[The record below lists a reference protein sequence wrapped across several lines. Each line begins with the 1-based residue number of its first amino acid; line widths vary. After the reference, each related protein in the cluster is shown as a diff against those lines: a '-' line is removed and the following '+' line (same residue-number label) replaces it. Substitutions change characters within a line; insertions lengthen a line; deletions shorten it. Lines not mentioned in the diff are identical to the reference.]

1 MVCQS
6 EVSDV
11 LLSESEGVRLFFW
24 RLRML
29 YLCHLKTSFSKV
41 GWMCVV
47 SIKRWCE
54 SDATRLIRA
63 IHYDIFPNWSFCT
76 ACHTRKLILWVKIV
90 REIHFNREKSGTF
103 GSEAEGGC
111 CLFLLSSFPA
121 FLWCYLF
128 KLQVVSYLF
137 LALAVSDHMTTCEG
151 EEAERQRRGL
161 SQALEAFWYK
171 KTWCIWNSLLD
182 CNWLWR

>member
-47 SIKRWCE
+47 SIKR
-54 SDATRLIRA
+54 
-63 IHYDIFPNWSFCT
+63 
-76 ACHTRKLILWVKIV
+76 
-90 REIHFNREKSGTF
+90 
-103 GSEAEGGC
+103 
-111 CLFLLSSFPA
+111 
-121 FLWCYLF
+121 
-128 KLQVVSYLF
+128 
-137 LALAVSDHMTTCEG
+137 
-151 EEAERQRRGL
+151 
-161 SQALEAFWYK
+161 
-171 KTWCIWNSLLD
+171 
-182 CNWLWR
+182 